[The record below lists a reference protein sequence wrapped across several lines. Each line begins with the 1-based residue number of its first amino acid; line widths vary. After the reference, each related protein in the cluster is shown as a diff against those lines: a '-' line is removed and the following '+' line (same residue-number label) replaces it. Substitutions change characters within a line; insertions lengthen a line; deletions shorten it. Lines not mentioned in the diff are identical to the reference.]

1 MHAATAFSV
10 QKVSIMR
17 SDDRIDQTDARLLTA
32 LNDAPRATMIALAER
47 TGLSRNTVQA
57 RLARL
62 EDGAALRPFEH
73 RISAAALGYPLTAFI
88 TVQVAQRRL
97 DEVAS
102 SLADIPEILQVQ
114 GVSGSTDLFV
124 QSVAVDADDLYR
136 IAGEIL
142 AVPGVER
149 TNTSLVMRELVKY
162 RITPLLRRAMEEPGS
177 AGGTATEL
185 P

>member
-1 MHAATAFSV
+1 
-10 QKVSIMR
+10 MR
-17 SDDRIDQTDARLLTA
+17 SEDRIDQTDARLLMA
-32 LNDAPRATMIALAER
+32 LSDTPRATMIALAQR
-47 TGLSRNTVQA
+47 AGLSRNTVQA

-62 EDGAALRPFEH
+62 EEGAALRPFEH
-73 RISAAALGYPLTAFI
+73 RISPAALGYRLTAFI

-124 QSVAVDADDLYR
+124 QNVAVDADDLYR

-149 TNTSLVMRELVKY
+149 TNTSLVMRELVEY
-162 RITPLLRRAMEEPGS
+162 RITPLLRRAMGAASPADG
-177 AGGTATEL
+177 
-185 P
+185 